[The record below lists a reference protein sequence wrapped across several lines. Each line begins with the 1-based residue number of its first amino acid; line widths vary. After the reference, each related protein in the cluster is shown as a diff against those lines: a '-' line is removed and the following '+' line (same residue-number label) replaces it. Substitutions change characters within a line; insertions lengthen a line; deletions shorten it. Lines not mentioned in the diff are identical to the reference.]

1 MAKVNTGSITERCI
15 AILGTRMNTNPKAK
29 RVFLYGDSF
38 VFGKVGGKNERFDFT
53 QRFSGVL
60 QKIIGSNYEIIEE
73 GLRARTLSGENGFF
87 EQRDGLEQFGP
98 ILGSHLPLDVI
109 VIMLGTNDFNSK
121 SSKSLKDIQTDLQ
134 NYDIKIKEWC
144 EFLEV
149 SIPKVLLISPPKI
162 KPEFFDDG
170 QKTIFGKEASR
181 YVAQLPD
188 TYNTEAHRHGWS
200 FFDANTFCQAGEADG
215 VHLDI
220 ANNLQIAKAMSLKI
234 KDLVT

>member
-1 MAKVNTGSITERCI
+1 
-15 AILGTRMNTNPKAK
+15 MNTNPKAK

-38 VFGKVGGKNERFDFT
+38 VFGKVGGKNERFDVT

-60 QKIIGSNYEIIEE
+60 QKLLSNDYEIIEE

-98 ILGSHLPLDVI
+98 ILGSHLPLNVI

-121 SSKSLKDIQTDLQ
+121 STKTHKDIPTDLQ
-134 NYDIKIKEWC
+134 AYNNKIKEWC

-149 SIPKVLLISPPKI
+149 DTPKVLLISPPKI

-170 QKTIFGKEASR
+170 QKTIFGKDASR
-181 YVAQLPD
+181 NVAQLPNI
-188 TYNTEAHRHGWS
+188 YITEAHKQGWS
-200 FFDANTFCQAGEADG
+200 FFDANTVCEAGEADG

-220 ANNLQIAKAMSLKI
+220 ENNLQLAKALSLKI
-234 KDLVT
+234 KDLVK